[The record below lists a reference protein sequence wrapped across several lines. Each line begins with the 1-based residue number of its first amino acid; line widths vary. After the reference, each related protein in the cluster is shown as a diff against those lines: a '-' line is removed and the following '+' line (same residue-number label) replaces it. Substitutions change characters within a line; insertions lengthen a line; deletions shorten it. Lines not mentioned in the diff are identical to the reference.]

1 MPSCLLKKDNFYM
14 LTKTLAK
21 NKVTFTFTKTFAKKR
36 QADFENLAKP
46 TTNKTEATKQ
56 SQSKP
61 LQTKT
66 QTKNLEADFSD
77 STKPTRNYASE
88 ENTAK

>member
-1 MPSCLLKKDNFYM
+1 M

-21 NKVTFTFTKTFAKKR
+21 NKVTFIFTRTFAKKR

-77 STKPTRNYASE
+77 STRPTRNYASE
-88 ENTAK
+88 ENTAKRKSRT